1 MVVRTAT
8 TSTPRASS
16 GPSSGATSG
25 PSASAASAADS
36 RTVPLACEAGTSS
49 GAGNQVSSTVP
60 PGPAAPL
67 TTVARPAPCAP
78 AA

>member
-1 MVVRTAT
+1 MVRTAT

-16 GPSSGATSG
+16 GPSSPATSG
-25 PSASAASAADS
+25 PSASAASAGVS
-36 RTVPLACEAGTSS
+36 RTVPLASVAGISP

-60 PGPAAPL
+60 PEAVLL

-78 AA
+78 VT